1 MKLLASNE
9 GSWSP
14 VVTEPLEPGEGI
26 ELPWTVD
33 DRAVPELP
41 TCSKL
46 LQETGTDGEEE
57 VKLVVAL
64 VAYKVKYIPCN
75 CFPTGQVSFLAASA
89 AVA

>member
-33 DRAVPELP
+33 DRAVPEMP
-41 TCSKL
+41 TCCKL
-46 LQETGTDGEEE
+46 LQETGTDGEE

-75 CFPTGQVSFLAASA
+75 CFTIGQVSFLAASA